1 MSKKMK
7 MVDNDKHN
15 PINDLPRYIKIFQS
29 YLGKKIYLTFLLTIF
44 AGLAEGF
51 GILMLLPLFQDLGT
65 SLNFEI
71 QENPSKALFFV
82 QKVLLF
88 LKLDNSIITLLI
100 IISITFFIK
109 GILTFFALAYGSQ
122 LRGEFLKILKVKMLK
137 CINQAEYNYFSN
149 KDTGNLINIINEQA
163 NRSIQSFYYVTL
175 LGAQF
180 FNSFIYLGFALFV
193 AFYFGLMALIAG
205 ICLSIIFK
213 IINVYVRK
221 ISRGLA
227 EENGTLSKFL
237 IQTLHAFKYLISTNQ
252 MYKLEKNIIPSIS
265 RLSTFQV
272 KAGISAALTNAIREP
287 VAVLFIMI
295 VVIVQIIYLGQPIGP
310 MLVSIVF
317 FHRGL
322 SSVLMTQGNWQ
333 SALEFVG
340 SLELID
346 AEFKNFSKHREAT
359 GEIEINT
366 FSKNII
372 IENMC
377 YKYERNTHNI
387 IDNISMNISA
397 KTSIALIGE
406 SGSGKSTLVDII
418 TLMLKPQSGKIIID
432 NIDSKKIKL
441 NTWRDQ
447 IGYVSQESVVFNDTI
462 SNNICLWTGNHK
474 KDKKLFSKIKKAA
487 FSANL
492 ETFINGLP
500 DGYDTFVGD
509 RGTRLS
515 GGQRQ
520 RLFIARELFRQ
531 PKLLILDEATSALDS
546 KSERAIQKS
555 IDLLK
560 GKITII
566 IIAHRLSTIRNV
578 DVIYLIENGNI
589 TESGSFEELMKKEKT
604 EFKKIA
610 DEQNLLIKL

>member
-1 MSKKMK
+1 MSKELKL
-7 MVDNDKHN
+7 VENNRYN
-15 PINDLPRYIKIFQS
+15 PIQDLPRYIKIFQS
-29 YLGKKIYLTFLLTIF
+29 YLGKRIYLTFLLTIF

-65 SLNFEI
+65 SSNFEFHP
-71 QENPSKALFFV
+71 NPSKALFFV

-88 LKLDNSIITLLI
+88 LNLNNSVLTLLI

-109 GILTFFALAYGSQ
+109 GVLTFLALAYGSK
-122 LRGEFLKILKVKMLK
+122 LRGQFLKILKVKMLK
-137 CINQAEYNYFSN
+137 CINETQYNYFSN

-163 NRSIQSFYYVTL
+163 NRAMQSFYYVTL

-193 AFYFGLMALIAG
+193 AFYFGLMAVIAG

-227 EENGTLSKFL
+227 QENGTLSKFL

-252 MYKLEKNIIPSIS
+252 MSKLEKNIIPSIS
-265 RLSTFQV
+265 KLSTLQV

-287 VAVLFIMI
+287 IAVVFIMI
-295 VVIVQIIYLGQPIGP
+295 VVIVQIMFLEQTIGP

-359 GEIEINT
+359 GEIRMNR
-366 FSKNII
+366 FSNNII
-372 IENMC
+372 IENIC
-377 YKYERNTHNI
+377 YKYESNTNNI
-387 IDNISMNISA
+387 INNISMNISA
-397 KTSIALIGE
+397 KTSIAFVGE
-406 SGSGKSTLVDII
+406 SGSGKSTLADII
-418 TLMLKPQSGKIIID
+418 TLMLKPQSGRIIID
-432 NIDSKKIKL
+432 NIESNDIQL
-441 NTWRDQ
+441 NTWRNQ

-462 SNNICLWTGNHK
+462 ANNICLWIGNYK
-474 KDKKLFSKIKKAA
+474 KDKVLFSKIKKAA
-487 FSANL
+487 SRANL
-492 ETFINGLP
+492 EAFINRLP

-546 KSERAIQKS
+546 KSERAIKES
-555 IDLLK
+555 IDCLK
-560 GKITII
+560 GKTTII

-578 DVIYLIENGNI
+578 DVIYLLEDGNVI
-589 TESGSFEELMKKEKT
+589 ESGSYEDLIKRERTK
-604 EFKKIA
+604 FKKMVN
-610 DEQNLLIKL
+610 QQKL